1 MTSSKQQLEHRLNR
15 IQGQIEGVKRR
26 LTSDDDN
33 CVETLRQLKA
43 AINALKKFGE
53 SYVLDHVDHCI
64 SEKIDNPKE
73 IERQLKEVVSSAFSL

>member
-1 MTSSKQQLEHRLNR
+1 MTTSNQQLEHRLNR

-26 LTSDDDN
+26 LAAGEDD

-53 SYVLDHVDHCI
+53 SYVLDHMQHCLK
-64 SEKIDNPKE
+64 EKMTEPEE